1 MTISVPLI
9 GLVFAGFAIYLGWRG
24 MQRNKGGPAL
34 PSDHYVGVLAVV
46 VLVVGCLLIALKR

>member
-1 MTISVPLI
+1 
-9 GLVFAGFAIYLGWRG
+9 

-34 PSDHYVGVLAVV
+34 ASDHYVVALAVL